1 MKVVTYTTSYLAVF
15 LLLLITVWA
24 GIFYYAM
31 LDEIYDSIDDGLDN
45 QKGLILQKVKKDS
58 TILFKTDF
66 DEGDYSITGIE
77 AEAAKEFF
85 DEYLDTSMYMQ
96 NEQDYEPVRM
106 LRTVFS
112 HNNRYY
118 QMQVIT
124 SMVEEDDLFSELLYA
139 IIFLYVGLIATILLL
154 NNFLLKRIWRPFYH
168 LLKQLRHFRLEQP
181 SIETRKTNIEEFRLL
196 NEVVAKMIQSNVDSY
211 NSQKHFIENASHE
224 LQTPLAISI
233 NKLEALAATGK
244 FSEQESQLLASA
256 LDNLERLTRLN
267 KSLLLLSK
275 IENKQFVSTVPVN
288 INALVKKIIDDF
300 SDQLAYREISISV
313 KEKHQAVVQMN
324 EDLSLIFFNN
334 LVKNAMVHNYSGGTI
349 AITIGRE
356 SFEIANTGKDQ
367 PLDESML
374 FTRFHKEKQSAT
386 STGLGLSIVKAI
398 AGLFGFKV
406 SYHYEGRHVIRV
418 QFSS

>member
-300 SDQLAYREISISV
+300 SDQLAYREILISV
-313 KEKHQAVVQMN
+313 KEEHQAVVQMN

-349 AITIGRE
+349 AITIGSE

>member
-1 MKVVTYTTSYLAVF
+1 MKIVNYTTSYLAVF

-24 GIFYYAM
+24 GVFYYAM

-58 TILFKTDF
+58 TILYKTDF

-77 AEAAKEFF
+77 PVEAREFY

-139 IIFLYVGLIATILLL
+139 IIWLYTGLIATILLL
-154 NNFLLKRIWRPFYH
+154 NNLLLKRIWRPFYH
-168 LLKQLRHFRLEQP
+168 LLRQLRHFRLEQP
-181 SIETRKTNIEEFRLL
+181 LIETRKTNIEEFRLL
-196 NEVVAKMIQSNVDSY
+196 NEAVAKMIRSNVDSY
-211 NSQKHFIENASHE
+211 NSQKYFIENASHE

-233 NKLEALAATGK
+233 NKLEALAASGK
-244 FSEQESQLLASA
+244 FSGAESQLLASA

-288 INALVKKIIDDF
+288 INILVKKLIEDF
-300 SDQLAYREISISV
+300 EDQLAYREISISV
-313 KEKHQAVVQMN
+313 KEEDEASLMMN
-324 EDLSLIFFNN
+324 EDLSLVFFTN
-334 LVKNAMVHNYSGGTI
+334 LLKNAIVHNHAGGNI
-349 AITIGRE
+349 EIIIRKN
-356 SFEIANTGKDQ
+356 SFEISNTGQDQ
-367 PLDESML
+367 PLDESRL
-374 FTRFHKEKQSAT
+374 FTRFHKERQSST

-398 AGLFGFKV
+398 AGLFGFKI
-406 SYHYEGRHVIRV
+406 SYHYEGRHIMRV
-418 QFSS
+418 VYSS

>member
-1 MKVVTYTTSYLAVF
+1 MKVVNYTTSYLAVF

-24 GIFYYAM
+24 GVFYYAM

-45 QKGLILQKVKKDS
+45 QKGLILQKVKKES
-58 TILFKTDF
+58 TILSKTDF

-77 AEAAKEFF
+77 PVAAREFY

-124 SMVEEDDLFSELLYA
+124 SMVEEDALFSELLYA
-139 IIFLYVGLIATILLL
+139 IIWLYAGLIATILLL
-154 NNFLLKRIWRPFYH
+154 NNLLLKRIWRPFYH
-168 LLKQLRHFRLEQP
+168 LLRQLRHFRLEQP
-181 SIETRKTNIEEFRLL
+181 LIETRKTNIEEFRLL
-196 NEVVAKMIQSNVDSY
+196 NEVVAKMIRSNVDSY

-233 NKLEALAATGK
+233 NKLEALAASGK

-275 IENKQFVSTVPVN
+275 IENKQFVSAVPVN
-288 INALVKKIIDDF
+288 INALVKKIIEDF
-300 SDQLAYREISISV
+300 SDQLAYREISINV
-313 KEKHQAVVQMN
+313 IEETQTEVMMN
-324 EDLSLIFFNN
+324 EDLSLIFFSN
-334 LVKNAMVHNYSGGTI
+334 LVKNAIVHNHPGG
-349 AITIGRE
+349 AIEIFIKKD
-356 SFEIANTGKDQ
+356 SFEISNSGQDQ
-367 PLDESML
+367 PLDDSRL
-374 FTRFHKEKQSAT
+374 FTRFHKERQSAA

-398 AGLFGFKV
+398 AGLFGFEI
-406 SYHYEGRHVIRV
+406 SYHYQGCHIMKVK
-418 QFSS
+418 FSS

>member
-196 NEVVAKMIQSNVDSY
+196 NEVVAKMIRSNVDSY
-211 NSQKHFIENASHE
+211 NSQRHFIENASHE

-300 SDQLAYREISISV
+300 SDQLAYREILISV
-313 KEKHQAVVQMN
+313 KEEHQAVVQMN

-349 AITIGRE
+349 AITIGSE